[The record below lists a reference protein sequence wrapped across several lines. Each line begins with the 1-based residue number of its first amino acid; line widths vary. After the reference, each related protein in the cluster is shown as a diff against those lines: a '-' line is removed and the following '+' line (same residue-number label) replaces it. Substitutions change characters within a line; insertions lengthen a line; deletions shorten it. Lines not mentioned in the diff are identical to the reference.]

1 MEISD
6 KEVYQ
11 MRHLVGFIGVG
22 NMGGALAVAA
32 GKTTN
37 DIAVADKDEKK
48 SAEFAA
54 EYGFEA
60 TDNKSIAENCKY
72 IFFGVK
78 PQFLDEMI
86 DGIKDTLKARK
97 DRFIIVT
104 MAAGVRIKAIKDKLD
119 FDCPVIRIM
128 PNTPV
133 FVSSGM
139 ILVSTDE
146 SVTKDETDE
155 FFSFMSQSG
164 QFDVIPENLIDA
176 GSAISGCGPA
186 FVYMFMQA
194 LADGAV
200 ECGLPRDKAIRYAAE
215 TVIGSAKMALESG
228 KHPEKLKD
236 EVCSPGGT
244 TIAGVHALES
254 RGFRAACMEAV
265 TQAYDKTLK
274 LKK

>member
-1 MEISD
+1 M
-6 KEVYQ
+6 K
-11 MRHLVGFIGVG
+11 HLVGFIGVG

-37 DIAVADKDEKK
+37 DIAVADKNEKK
-48 SAEFAA
+48 AIDFGK
-54 EYGFEA
+54 EYGFEV
-60 TDNKSIAENCKY
+60 TDNKGIAENCKY

-78 PQFLDEMI
+78 PQFLDGMI
-86 DGIKDTLKARK
+86 DEIKDTLKARE

-104 MAAGVRIKAIKDKLD
+104 MAAGVQIKAIKEKLG
-119 FDCPVIRIM
+119 FNCPIIRIT

-139 ILVSTDE
+139 ILVSTDDN
-146 SVTKDETDE
+146 VTKEETDK
-155 FFSFMSQSG
+155 FFKFMSKSG

-186 FVYMFMQA
+186 FVYMFMQS

-200 ECGLPRDKAIRYAAE
+200 ECGLPRDKAMRYAAE

-244 TIAGVHALES
+244 TIAGVHALENRS
-254 RGFRAACMEAV
+254 FRAACMEAV
-265 TQAYDKTLK
+265 TEAYDKTLK

>member
-1 MEISD
+1 
-6 KEVYQ
+6 

-32 GKTTN
+32 GKTTK

-48 SAEFAA
+48 CADFAEK
-54 EYGFEA
+54 YGFEP
-60 TDNKSIAENCKY
+60 TDNTSIAESCKY

-78 PQFLDEMI
+78 PQFLDGMI
-86 DGIKDTLKARK
+86 SEIKDTLKARK

-104 MAAGVRIKAIKDKLD
+104 MAAGVQISAIKEKLG

-139 ILVSTDE
+139 ILVSADK
-146 SVTKDETDE
+146 SVEKAELDE
-155 FFSFMSQSG
+155 FFEFMSQSG
-164 QFDVIPENLIDA
+164 QFDMIPENLIDA
-176 GSAISGCGPA
+176 GSAVSGCGPA
-186 FVYMFMQA
+186 FVYMFMQS

-244 TIAGVHALES
+244 TIAGVHALEN

-265 TQAYDKTLK
+265 TEAYDKTLK

>member
-1 MEISD
+1 
-6 KEVYQ
+6 
-11 MRHLVGFIGVG
+11 MRHSVGFIGVG

-32 GKTTN
+32 SKTTK

-48 SAEFAA
+48 AADFATK
-54 EYGFEA
+54 YGVEA
-60 TDNKSIAENCKY
+60 TDNTDIAKNCKY

-78 PQFLDEMI
+78 PQFLDGMI
-86 DGIKDTLKARK
+86 GEIKDTLKART

-104 MAAGVRIKAIKDKLD
+104 MAAGVQISAIKEKLG

-139 ILVSTDE
+139 ILVSADE
-146 SVTKDETDE
+146 SVEKDELDE
-155 FFSFMSQSG
+155 FFKIMSQSG
-164 QFDVIPENLIDA
+164 QFDIIPEGLIDA

-186 FVYMFMQA
+186 FVYMFMQS

-265 TQAYDKTLK
+265 TKAYDKTLE

>member
-1 MEISD
+1 M
-6 KEVYQ
+6 K
-11 MRHLVGFIGVG
+11 HLVGFIGVG

-37 DIAVADKDEKK
+37 DIAVADKNEKK
-48 SAEFAA
+48 AIDFGK
-54 EYGFEA
+54 EYGFEV
-60 TDNKSIAENCKY
+60 TDNKGIAENCKY

-78 PQFLDEMI
+78 PQFLDGMI
-86 DGIKDTLKARK
+86 EEIKDTLKTRE

-104 MAAGVRIKAIKDKLD
+104 MAAGVQIKAIKEKLG
-119 FDCPVIRIM
+119 FDCPIIRIM

-139 ILVSTDE
+139 ILVSTDDN
-146 SVTKDETDE
+146 VTKEEMDK
-155 FFSFMSQSG
+155 FFKFMSKSG

-186 FVYMFMQA
+186 FVYMFMQS

-244 TIAGVHALES
+244 TIAGVHALENRS
-254 RGFRAACMEAV
+254 FRAACMEAV
-265 TQAYDKTLK
+265 TEAYDKTLK

>member
-1 MEISD
+1 
-6 KEVYQ
+6 
-11 MRHLVGFIGVG
+11 
-22 NMGGALAVAA
+22 MGGALAVAA
-32 GKTTN
+32 GKHTK
-37 DIAVADKDEKK
+37 DIAVADKDTKK
-48 SAEFAA
+48 AEAFAK
-54 EYGFEA
+54 EYGFELS
-60 TDNKSIAENCKY
+60 DNNSVAKNCKY

-86 DGIKDTLKARK
+86 DEIRDTLSRRE
-97 DRFIIVT
+97 DSFVIVT
-104 MAAGVRIKAIKDKLD
+104 MAAGVSIAAIKEKLG

-139 ILVSTDE
+139 ILVSADE
-146 SVTKDETDE
+146 KVEKSELDE
-155 FFSFMSQSG
+155 FFEFMSHSG
-164 QFDVIPENLIDA
+164 QFDVIPERLIDA

-186 FVYMFMQA
+186 FVYMFIQS

-200 ECGLPRDKAIRYAAE
+200 ECGLPRDKALKYAAE
-215 TVIGSAKMALESG
+215 TVIGSAKMVLESG

-244 TIAGVHALES
+244 TIAGVHALEN
-254 RGFRAACMEAV
+254 RAFRASCIEAV
-265 TQAYDKTLK
+265 TEAYDKTVK